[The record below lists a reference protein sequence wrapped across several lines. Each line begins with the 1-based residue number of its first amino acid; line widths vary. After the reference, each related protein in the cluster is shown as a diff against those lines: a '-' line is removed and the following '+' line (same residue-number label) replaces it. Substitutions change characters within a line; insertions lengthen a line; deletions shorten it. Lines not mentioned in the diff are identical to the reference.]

1 MCMISTFCSDSSA
14 ENTSTKQ
21 DGEHFKYT
29 CYAAGREGKKKKNNS
44 KNKQNQKPQ
53 QPKSYS
59 SAITGKNRLST
70 SVLFP
75 SS

>member
-1 MCMISTFCSDSSA
+1 MGDISSIPVTQLGG
-14 ENTSTKQ
+14 K
-21 DGEHFKYT
+21 
-29 CYAAGREGKKKKNNS
+29 GKKKTNS
-44 KNKQNQKPQ
+44 RNKQNQKPQ
-53 QPKSYS
+53 QPESYS